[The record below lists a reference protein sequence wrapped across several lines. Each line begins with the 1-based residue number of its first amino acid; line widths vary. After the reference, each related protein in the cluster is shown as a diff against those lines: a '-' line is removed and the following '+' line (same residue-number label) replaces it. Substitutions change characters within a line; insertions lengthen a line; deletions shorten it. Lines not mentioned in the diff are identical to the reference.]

1 MIHNKAEL
9 LKTLKTSYFQLS
21 KKLAIVEYVW
31 NIKLSWNPKLEQ
43 NPYLQKLENMARKYH
58 VHYSGDIKFYSN
70 SQFDY
75 EELFAEELE
84 SMRLFHQNSMSKSA

>member
-1 MIHNKAEL
+1 MINDKAEL
-9 LKTLKTSYFQLS
+9 LRTVRTSFGQLS

-31 NIKLSWNPKLEQ
+31 EIRLSWNPKLEQ
-43 NPYLQKLENMARKYH
+43 NPYLQKLENMARKYQLD
-58 VHYSGDIKFYSN
+58 YSRDMKQFSN

-84 SMRLFHQNSMSKSA
+84 SMRLFHQNAMSKSA

>member
-1 MIHNKAEL
+1 MIHDKAEL
-9 LKTLKTSYFQLS
+9 LRTVRTSFGQLS

-31 NIKLSWNPKLEQ
+31 EIRLSWNPKLEQ
-43 NPYLQKLENMARKYH
+43 NPYLQKLENMARKYQLD
-58 VHYSGDIKFYSN
+58 YSRDMKQFSN

-84 SMRLFHQNSMSKSA
+84 SMRLFHQNAMSKSA

>member
-1 MIHNKAEL
+1 MIHDKTEL
-9 LKTLKTSYFQLS
+9 LKTLKTSFFQLS

-31 NIKLSWNPKLEQ
+31 DIKLSWNPKLEQ
-43 NPYLQKLENMARKYH
+43 NPYLQKLENIARKYQLD
-58 VHYSGDIKFYSN
+58 YSRDINQFSN

-84 SMRLFHQNSMSKSA
+84 SMRLFHQNAMSKSA

>member
-1 MIHNKAEL
+1 VR
-9 LKTLKTSYFQLS
+9 TSFGQLS

-31 NIKLSWNPKLEQ
+31 EIRLSWNPKLEQ
-43 NPYLQKLENMARKYH
+43 NPYLQKLENMARKYQLD
-58 VHYSGDIKFYSN
+58 YSRDMKQFSN

-84 SMRLFHQNSMSKSA
+84 SMRLFHQNAMSKSA